1 MGEPVKI
8 ADLARKMIKLSG
20 YTEEEIPIVESG
32 IRPGEKLYEE
42 LLVDDQLAEN
52 QVFEKI
58 FIGNATCYNQESVM
72 TFIASLKGL
81 PNEELRDKLIA
92 YANENV

>member
-1 MGEPVKI
+1 MGEPIKI

-42 LLVDDQLAEN
+42 LLVDGQLAEN

-58 FIGNATCYNQESVM
+58 FIGNATRYDQNKVMFFVES
-72 TFIASLKGL
+72 LRGL
-81 PNEELRDKLIA
+81 PKDELRDRLIA